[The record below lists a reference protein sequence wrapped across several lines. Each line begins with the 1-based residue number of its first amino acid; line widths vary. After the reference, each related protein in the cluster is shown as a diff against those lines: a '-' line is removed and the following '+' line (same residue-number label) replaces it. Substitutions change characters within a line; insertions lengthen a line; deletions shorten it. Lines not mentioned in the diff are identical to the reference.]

1 MAKSESYS
9 PCQTPR
15 IDIYEPGETRK
26 AELLFQL
33 LDEYGTKLHEW
44 QRHVLRRWLAEDE
57 NGRFV
62 NSTCGLSVPRQNG
75 KTEIIV
81 ARIIYGII
89 FRKATGLFTAQ
100 TLDTANVVKRRVQDF
115 FYNSPYEEIFNLLT
129 PRFRERPKNYGFMEF
144 ENGAYYSFST
154 RARMNGLGATN
165 DEVINDEA
173 ADMYDSHE
181 ETLRPTVSA
190 AKTKNPQIIYCGT
203 PPMAES
209 LGTVF
214 PRVRKKILGGEKGC
228 WTEWSVETITDPH
241 DRKAW
246 YKANPSLGLNLLESA
261 VEAELASLSL
271 DGFNRMRLGWW
282 AGVESKRAIAQKD
295 WDKCYTEKPEFD
307 DSYAPVYAIKFSP
320 DRTTFS
326 IAVAQP
332 LLRKENEKQKIH
344 VEIVKHR
351 PTSDGFRGIVDWL
364 TTPTSGESVPRWR
377 KASKIIIDGASGQA
391 ILFEDLTSLGLPE
404 KKLIR
409 PNLREV
415 QAAHEF
421 LWNAIREQE
430 FSHYR
435 QPVLEQTIR
444 VTKTRE
450 IGRNGAFG
458 WESMVKEMTT
468 CALDAVTFAFWG
480 ARVFAK
486 KKASPESKEEKA
498 QKIRSILSQ
507 L

>member
-1 MAKSESYS
+1 MAKTEIFT
-9 PCQTPR
+9 PNQTPR
-15 IDIYEPGETRK
+15 IDIYEPGDTRR
-26 AELLFQL
+26 AELLFKL
-33 LDEYGTKLHEW
+33 LDEYGTKLYAW
-44 QRHVLRRWLAEDE
+44 QRHVLKRWLAEDK

-62 NSTCGLSVPRQNG
+62 NPTCGLSVARQNG
-75 KTEIIV
+75 KTEIVV

-100 TLDTANVVKRRVQDF
+100 TLDTANVVKKRVQDF

-129 PRFRERPKNYGFMEF
+129 PRFRERPQNYNFMEF
-144 ENGAYYSFST
+144 ENGAYYAFIT
-154 RARMNGLGATN
+154 RARMNGLGTTN

-190 AKTKNPQIIYCGT
+190 AKTGNPQIIYCGT

-214 PRVRKKILGGEKGC
+214 PRARKKILGGEKGC

-241 DRKAW
+241 DRSAW
-246 YKANPSLGLNLLESA
+246 YKANPSLGYSLLEKA

-295 WDKCYTEKPEFD
+295 WDACFTEKPEFD
-307 DSYAPVYAIKFSP
+307 ETYAPVYAIKFSP

-332 LLRKENEKQKIH
+332 LKCKEGEAQKIH
-344 VEIVKHR
+344 IEIVKHR
-351 PTSDGFRGIVDWL
+351 PMSDGFRGITEWL
-364 TTPTSGESVPRWR
+364 TSPSHGETVPRWR
-377 KASKIIIDGASGQA
+377 KASRIIIDGASGQA
-391 ILFEDLTSLGLPE
+391 LLFEDLTSLGIPE
-404 KKLIR
+404 RKLIR
-409 PNLREV
+409 PNIREV

-421 LWNAIREQE
+421 IWNAIRDRT
-430 FSHYR
+430 FSHFH
-435 QPVLEQTIR
+435 QPVLDQTVR

-468 CALDAVTFAFWG
+468 CALDAATFAFWG
-480 ARVFAK
+480 AKVFAK
-486 KKASPESKEEKA
+486 KSSKSGDSEERAK
-498 QKIRSILSQ
+498 KIRSILSS